1 MHLFYVKVCF
11 KLMRRRGCISRGAT
25 ITFFVANK
33 LKMIQNGDGGAGY
46 FRQKCRVI
54 SQNKYVF
61 WLLNFI

>member
-1 MHLFYVKVCF
+1 MYIK
-11 KLMRRRGCISRGAT
+11 GCNVLRFLWPISQ
-25 ITFFVANK
+25 
-33 LKMIQNGDGGAGY
+33 KMVQNGGGGAGY